1 MTPSSAPRAAEAAAD
16 LAGPPTRAWTLRR
29 RPSRT
34 PTTRLSEDWR
44 WPTRG
49 YIVQGHVFGNK
60 RTRAAAMLTFIRANG
75 GRPAISDQRP
85 LSTLGGSLPR
95 GGHLRTPEPRR
106 PGLSG

>member
-44 WPTRG
+44 WPTRV
-49 YIVQGHVFGNK
+49 YVVQGHVFGNK
-60 RTRAAAMLTFIRANG
+60 RTGAAAMLTFIRANG
-75 GRPAISDQRP
+75 GRNPMSDERP
-85 LSTLGGSLPR
+85 FVNLGGSR
-95 GGHLRTPEPRR
+95 ARSGHLQTPT
-106 PGLSG
+106 

>member
-44 WPTRG
+44 WPTRV

-60 RTRAAAMLTFIRANG
+60 RTGAAAMPTVLRADG
-75 GRPAISDQRP
+75 GRHADSGRRP
-85 LSTLGGSLPR
+85 LGPVGGPRPPR
-95 GGHLRTPEPRR
+95 GHPGPPRAR
-106 PGLSG
+106 

>member
-44 WPTRG
+44 GPTRG
-49 YIVQGHVFGNK
+49 HIGQGQVFGNK
-60 RTRAAAMLTFIRANG
+60 RAGAAAKLTLIRSNRGPPLVPGVPTLVIVQCPARPA
-75 GRPAISDQRP
+75 GRPRHP
-85 LSTLGGSLPR
+85 K
-95 GGHLRTPEPRR
+95 
-106 PGLSG
+106 

>member
-44 WPTRG
+44 WPKRG
-49 YIVQGHVFGNK
+49 YIVPGHVFGNK
-60 RTRAAAMLTFIRANG
+60 RTGAAAVLTFIPANG
-75 GRPAISDQRP
+75 GRSRHLDESPTGTFSGAP
-85 LSTLGGSLPR
+85 PR
-95 GGHLRTPEPRR
+95 WRHTPTP
-106 PGLSG
+106 S

>member
-44 WPTRG
+44 WPTRV
-49 YIVQGHVFGNK
+49 YIVPGHVFGNERTGAAAVLAIIRGNRG
-60 RTRAAAMLTFIRANG
+60 RTRGLGEPAIECVGRAPAPG
-75 GRPAISDQRP
+75 EPPATPVPGRP
-85 LSTLGGSLPR
+85 
-95 GGHLRTPEPRR
+95 HM
-106 PGLSG
+106 